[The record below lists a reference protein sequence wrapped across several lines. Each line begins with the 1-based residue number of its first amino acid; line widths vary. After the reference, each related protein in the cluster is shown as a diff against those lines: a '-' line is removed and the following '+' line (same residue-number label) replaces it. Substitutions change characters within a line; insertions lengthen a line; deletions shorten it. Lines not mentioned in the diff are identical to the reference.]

1 MGNQVCTVSCD
12 RDDEGAFNADGMKH
26 NHIKRYPKERRI
38 ESGMGTNMN
47 SPVGLAEGMTS
58 KVKFLRER
66 RANKFDE
73 DEIQSLDLVL
83 DPNAA
88 NAKGNK
94 HKFFKQLI
102 AASPRNSQF
111 KAMSFSMGSNNNQ
124 SILSQALSQSQNMSS
139 KISFR
144 LST

>member
-12 RDDEGAFNADGMKH
+12 RENETQMNGEGMKR
-26 NHIKRYPKERRI
+26 IKRYPKERRI

-47 SPVGLAEGMTS
+47 SPVPQNEEAINS
-58 KVKFLRER
+58 KVKNLRDR
-66 RANKFDE
+66 RANKHDG
-73 DEIQSLDLVL
+73 DEIKSLNLVL
-83 DPNAA
+83 DPNES

-102 AASPRNSQF
+102 AASPRNQQF
-111 KAMSFSMGSNNNQ
+111 KGMSFSMQSNGNQ
-124 SILSQALSQSQNMSS
+124 SILSQALSQSQSMSS